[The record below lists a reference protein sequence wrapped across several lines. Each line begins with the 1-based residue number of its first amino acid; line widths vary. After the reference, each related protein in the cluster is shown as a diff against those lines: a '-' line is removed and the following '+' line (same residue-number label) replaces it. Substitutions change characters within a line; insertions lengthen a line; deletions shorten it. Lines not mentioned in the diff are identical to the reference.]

1 MVRTLLIGDHF
12 FLLITKFEVPVT
24 YQFQSCER
32 MQLTSHKNISN
43 LSFSIYGKLI
53 LWPYL
58 LWLLHMLFMY
68 PIFILEKADRISW
81 QIVELSRQF
90 FGMSELE
97 KATESGGSLSVH
109 IGDALSLSATVEGG
123 FAGE

>member
-1 MVRTLLIGDHF
+1 ML
-12 FLLITKFEVPVT
+12 
-24 YQFQSCER
+24 S
-32 MQLTSHKNISN
+32 TSHKNISN
-43 LSFSIYGKLI
+43 LSFAIYCKLI
-53 LWPYL
+53 LQPYL
-58 LWLLHMLFMY
+58 LCLLHMLFVD

-90 FGMSELE
+90 FGMSDLE

-109 IGDALSLSATVEGG
+109 IGDALSPSATVEGG